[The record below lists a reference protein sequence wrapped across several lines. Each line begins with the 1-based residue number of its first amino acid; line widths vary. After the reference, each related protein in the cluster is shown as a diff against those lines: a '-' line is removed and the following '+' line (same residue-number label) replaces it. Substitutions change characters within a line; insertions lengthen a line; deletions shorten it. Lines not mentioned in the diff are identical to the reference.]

1 MANTYKL
8 ISSITVGSGGA
19 SSMEFTNIPQTYTD
33 LLLKVTG
40 RTNKG
45 DLYNDLSIRFNG
57 SSADFSTLG
66 FVSTGSGKA
75 TFTTTSPYVGS
86 VNDTGGSGGSNI
98 FSSNDIYIFNYRGSN
113 LKSVSADSAVER
125 NNTGNDEKGLYST
138 LWSQNAA
145 ITTITLVSAGYTL
158 SQYSTACLYGISDT

>member
-19 SSMEFTNIPQTYTD
+19 SNMEFTNIPQTYTD

-45 DLYNDLSIRFNG
+45 DLYNDLSIRFNN
-57 SSADFSTLG
+57 SSSDFSTLA
-66 FVSTGSGKA
+66 FVSTGSGKS

-86 VNDTGGSGGSNI
+86 LNDTGGTGGDSI

-113 LKSVSADSAVER
+113 FKSVSADSAVER

-145 ITTITLVSAGYTL
+145 ITTITLVSVGYTL
-158 SQYSTACLYGISDT
+158 AQHSTAYLYGISDT